1 VDDYRAYYEREAR
14 DHDRRTASPAHEA
27 ERRELGRLAR
37 FVAGLPACRVLDVAC
52 GTGTLT
58 QHVRA
63 RLSGSIRAD
72 RVFTSSFYSHLPA
85 SETRRLFVGES
96 LRVAPEL
103 IVVEVA
109 RRQGQPA
116 RATELQVASDGQRYA
131 ITKRFWAADELAR
144 ELDGSVVYDQG
155 FIAVRLRGALPA

>member
-1 VDDYRAYYEREAR
+1 
-14 DHDRRTASPAHEA
+14 
-27 ERRELGRLAR
+27 
-37 FVAGLPACRVLDVAC
+37 
-52 GTGTLT
+52 
-58 QHVRA
+58 
-63 RLSGSIRAD
+63 
-72 RVFTSSFYSHLPA
+72 
-85 SETRRLFVGES
+85 VGES

-155 FIAVRLRGALPA
+155 FIAVRLRGVLPA